1 MMTCTIIGAGKLGR
15 TLGRMFHTRG
25 GAQIGQVWNRTLA
38 SARLAVEF
46 IGQGTAIAE
55 GQELIRAE
63 VFLISTPDDA
73 IAACVKAL
81 ARSGAIA
88 PGAVVFHASGALPAE
103 LLAPARQAGA
113 AVASVH
119 PAASFADPATMAKGL
134 DGIFCGAEGD
144 PEALVRL
151 RPMFEACGG
160 RWLELRPENKVLYHA
175 GAVFACNY
183 LAALLETALECY
195 ERAGVPRATASELMA
210 PLVLDTAARC
220 LQQGPAA
227 ALTGP
232 IARGDA
238 ALVGDQAAA
247 LAAQS
252 PHLAA
257 LYQTLGQATVDLA
270 RQQNRLPA
278 SILDEVAK
286 ALKPLTPTQ
295 LGP

>member
-15 TLGRMFHTRG
+15 ALGRMFHTRG

-38 SARLAVEF
+38 SAQQAVEF
-46 IGQGTAIAE
+46 IGQGMAISSE
-55 GQELIRAE
+55 RELARAE

-73 IAACVKAL
+73 IAACAEAL
-81 ARSGAIA
+81 AQSGALG
-88 PGAVVFHASGALPAE
+88 PGAAVFHASGALPAE
-103 LLAPARQAGA
+103 ILAPARQAGA

-119 PAASFADPATMAKGL
+119 PAASFADPSTMAKGL
-134 DGIFCGAEGD
+134 DDIFCGAEGD
-144 PEALVRL
+144 PEALALL
-151 RPMFEACGG
+151 RPLFEACGG

-220 LQQGPAA
+220 LCHGPAA

-238 ALVGDQAAA
+238 ALVGRQVAA

-252 PHLAA
+252 PDLAA

-278 SILDEVAK
+278 SVLDEVVK
-286 ALKPLTPTQ
+286 ALKPLTPTKSEV
-295 LGP
+295 